1 MEEQLDD
8 AVGHRHAEGTGQP
21 DHERGAPVDRKPG
34 RAEAAGLLGHLG
46 GRVHGFLD
54 PVLTR
59 VLFFR
64 GLLVLGADFF
74 LRPDLGILRRLA
86 GAVHLSRLPPDV
98 PLKHDRGAQLP
109 STQTNTITS
118 TTTATSAATAS
129 ALRRTAG
136 AGLGRGTGDGRGGTG
151 IGSGKGFGGP
161 SGLEVAFGSACNDT
175 LTNSRASSATGGS
188 PLARSS
194 GRGSSQ

>member
-86 GAVHLSRLPPDV
+86 GAVHLPCLPPDV

-109 STQTNTITS
+109 STQTSTITS

-129 ALRRTAG
+129 ARRLTATG
-136 AGLGRGTGDGRGGTG
+136 AARCRT
-151 IGSGKGFGGP
+151 GGP
-161 SGLEVAFGSACNDT
+161 PAGWAPVAGPP
-175 LTNSRASSATGGS
+175 G
-188 PLARSS
+188 
-194 GRGSSQ
+194 